1 MRDDFEENVVSLFQR
16 LLPILTSIVFML
28 LAYIPINLAMF
39 NNIRPDLGL
48 ACIYFWMLHRPD
60 LFGLTSI
67 VVLGIANAAISS
79 AILGSGFLAYLVM
92 YVLIY
97 NTRKFFNAKPFVVV
111 WYGFM
116 ALCLSTLLVKWL
128 VVSFFYSTFLPLSM
142 LIFCYLIGVA
152 LYPLVSVV
160 LGAVQNK
167 FIQSDGL

>member
-67 VVLGIANAAISS
+67 EKL
-79 AILGSGFLAYLVM
+79 F
-92 YVLIY
+92 
-97 NTRKFFNAKPFVVV
+97 
-111 WYGFM
+111 
-116 ALCLSTLLVKWL
+116 
-128 VVSFFYSTFLPLSM
+128 
-142 LIFCYLIGVA
+142 
-152 LYPLVSVV
+152 
-160 LGAVQNK
+160 
-167 FIQSDGL
+167 